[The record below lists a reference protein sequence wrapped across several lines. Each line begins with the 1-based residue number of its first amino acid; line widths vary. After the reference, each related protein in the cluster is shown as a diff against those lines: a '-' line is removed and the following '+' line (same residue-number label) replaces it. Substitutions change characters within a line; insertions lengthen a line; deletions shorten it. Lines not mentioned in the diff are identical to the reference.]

1 MPSQTDMTP
10 PTDDSLATV
19 REACEEI
26 IASTDWVC
34 TKCFSAGT
42 SKTFDNHAARCNYS
56 TIDPFR
62 KHKPIARLA
71 LAMLERVPNT
81 QFTLAKE
88 LATCAREIRGEE

>member
-26 IASTDWVC
+26 ISDGRVYYPE
-34 TKCFSAGT
+34 SRYAGR
-42 SKTFDNHAARCNYS
+42 NAA
-56 TIDPFR
+56 
-62 KHKPIARLA
+62 IARLA